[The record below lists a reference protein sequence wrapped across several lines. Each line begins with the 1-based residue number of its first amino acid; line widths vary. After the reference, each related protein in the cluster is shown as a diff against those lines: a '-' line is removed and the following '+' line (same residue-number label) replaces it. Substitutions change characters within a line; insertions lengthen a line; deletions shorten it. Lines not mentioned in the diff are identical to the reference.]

1 MAQKYPTYLQF
12 GHMSEFSQQFIFKG
26 FPQLLLQV
34 LYHTSMYPI
43 LRLSND
49 WDTFHFGMKLEV
61 TTNKHQSPIIIPV
74 PTKALIF
81 TKFETYAHKI
91 RFDYQIFFR
100 KDPCMHTCKRAI
112 ISRMNIF
119 LCARAFR
126 ACTRVC
132 MHRFLVINSYRMSL
146 SFIICKDPSFR

>member
-1 MAQKYPTYLQF
+1 
-12 GHMSEFSQQFIFKG
+12 
-26 FPQLLLQV
+26 
-34 LYHTSMYPI
+34 MYPI

-100 KDPCMHTCKRAI
+100 KDPCMHMCVRAVNTGA
-112 ISRMNIF
+112 SDK
-119 LCARAFR
+119 
-126 ACTRVC
+126 T
-132 MHRFLVINSYRMSL
+132 SL
-146 SFIICKDPSFR
+146 RKKIWQSILIL